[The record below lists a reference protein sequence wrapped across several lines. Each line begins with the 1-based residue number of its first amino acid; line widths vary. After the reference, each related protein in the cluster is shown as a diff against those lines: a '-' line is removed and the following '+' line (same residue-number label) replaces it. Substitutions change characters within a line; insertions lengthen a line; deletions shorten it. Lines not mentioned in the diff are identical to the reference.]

1 MDTTRLQRLSSAV
14 SRHDPEPDQ
23 YLTDGRKLFRVV
35 VLRVFNEEELVELE
49 DCATL
54 DIWLVSPDLGSPP
67 AAGAPVVAWRRARG
81 RDGLA
86 FTGPLVRPKPREKP
100 P

>member
-54 DIWLVSPDLGSPP
+54 DIWLVSPDEVRRLRRVRRSWPGGVPAVGMGSPLL
-67 AAGAPVVAWRRARG
+67 GHW
-81 RDGLA
+81 
-86 FTGPLVRPKPREKP
+86 
-100 P
+100 